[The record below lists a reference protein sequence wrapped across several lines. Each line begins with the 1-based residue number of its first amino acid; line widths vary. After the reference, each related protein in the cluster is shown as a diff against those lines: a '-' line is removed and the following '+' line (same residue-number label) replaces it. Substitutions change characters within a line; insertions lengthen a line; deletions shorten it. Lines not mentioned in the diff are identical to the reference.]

1 MRRAKYLL
9 VSAFDVASVV
19 VIVGGAWL
27 ALAEPAAAYV
37 DPSVMTYTIQALAGV
52 AVALSAVL
60 GVVWRRARRWLLRA
74 LRIDE
79 NAGKVVEG
87 DVSLVSGDDAQRR
100 GQLSKADDAARD
112 ERSRQGVEQPQRLPW
127 GARFVLAL
135 LASVTLS
142 FMTIVSAPLE
152 IVATNA
158 SGLSFSPANVWAS
171 LAVAAV
177 VVALVVALVVSALK
191 GRAFD
196 VALAVLVALALAEL
210 VQALFLNAGLPAADG
225 QPVAWDDYTK
235 ITLGSAAAWLA
246 IIVVSVLLAI
256 KKPSASKG
264 VSVVTSFLLVLTS
277 AVSLGTAIFA
287 NASEFDRPYVT
298 NDGLYS
304 VSSKSNVIVLVL
316 DFYDTQTLEKVVEQY
331 PDVLDELG
339 GFTWF
344 RNSVGEMIPTRFG
357 IPTLVTGRMLDTS
370 KDVITRSTVGTWFQ
384 ERNLVDDIGDQ
395 GYSVGIYSDSV
406 SATALQGRAENIH
419 GLKNI
424 RTNPLTTIEQL
435 VQCALYRNMPWAIKP
450 SLRYYTDDL
459 NRAVIMRDGAN
470 DAGTAYVTDD
480 AAYFDRLSEE
490 GLSTVAE
497 GERGA
502 FRFIHLMGD
511 HAPYTLDENAQRVSE
526 ESTDKYRQGAGAFK
540 IVSEYLRQL
549 KELGVYD
556 NSTIVITADHG
567 DYDWSAKLK
576 QPVSPIL
583 LVKPA
588 GAGAEMPCQVS
599 DVPTGHMDY
608 AATIREAVGLNVQEP
623 TVFEVGDEPRVRY
636 FYNNEQDQTPDSAH
650 ADLGE
655 WEYKVDGHALDF
667 SSWTLTGRFWPMV
680 D

>member
-9 VSAFDVASVV
+9 VSAFDVALVA
-19 VIVGGAWL
+19 VIVASAWL

-127 GARFVLAL
+127 GARLALAL

-171 LAVAAV
+171 LAVTAVLASLVLAFAISAAR
-177 VVALVVALVVSALK
+177 

-196 VALAVLVALALAEL
+196 VLLAVVVGLALAQL
-210 VQALFLNAGLPAADG
+210 VQALLLNGGLPAADG
-225 QPVAWDDYTK
+225 RSVAWDDYTK

-246 IIVVSVLLAI
+246 IIAVLVIIAVR
-256 KKPSASKG
+256 KPSASKG
-264 VSVVTSFLLVLTS
+264 VSVVVSLLLVLTS
-277 AVSLGTAIFA
+277 AVSLVTTLFA
-287 NASEFDRPYVT
+287 HASEFNRPNIT
-298 NDGLYS
+298 NDGLYT
-304 VSSKSNVIVLVL
+304 VSAKSNVIVLVL
-316 DFYDTQTLEKVVEQY
+316 DFYDTQTLDKVVEQY
-331 PDVLDELG
+331 PDTLNELG

-370 KDVITRSTVGTWFQ
+370 KDVITRSTVGEWFQ
-384 ERNLVDDIGDQ
+384 ERNLVDDIVGQ
-395 GYSVGIYSDSV
+395 GYSAGIYSDSV
-406 SATALQGRAENIH
+406 SAAALQGRAMNAHGLENIQ
-419 GLKNI
+419 
-424 RTNPLTTIEQL
+424 TNPGSTVRQL

-459 NRAVIMRDGAN
+459 NRAVIRQDGAN
-470 DAGTAYVTDD
+470 DASTAYVTDD
-480 AAYFDRLSEE
+480 AAYYSRLAGS
-490 GLSTVAE
+490 GLSATDSS
-497 GERGA
+497 ERGA

-511 HAPYTLDENAQRVSE
+511 HSPYTLDETARRVDSE
-526 ESTDKYRQGAGAFK
+526 NTDKYRQGAGALK
-540 IVSEYLRQL
+540 IASEYLRKL

-588 GAGAEMPCQVS
+588 GADSAVPCQVS
-599 DVPTGHMDY
+599 EVPTGHMDY

-667 SSWTLTGRFWPMV
+667 SSWTMTGRFWPMV